1 MVINYDIQKISTA
14 LSDFYNAT
22 GIDIQ
27 LLRPDF
33 SSVCE
38 NTKQNIPYCQALQ
51 GTAKEKQR
59 CMLFDEMLIKKSSE
73 SKKTEMGV
81 CHAGLLNVVIPLLYD
96 DIIIGYIIFG
106 RIKLD
111 SQKDEFVPGKEEKN
125 SAEIKKYYEE
135 IPSFTMEKVKSVAN
149 IAEML
154 AKYLLL
160 ENMLGPSFSAGVQR
174 VIEFIDR
181 NLEKELSIEM
191 ITKSTHISK
200 SVLYKNFHELFH
212 CTVNDYI
219 KQKRVERSVELM
231 RKSEL
236 SIEQISQAV
245 GFTSASYYSR
255 IFKAQMGMSPIKY
268 KTTMI
273 G

>member
-1 MVINYDIQKISTA
+1 MVINYDIQKISAA

-33 SSVCE
+33 SPVCE
-38 NTKQNIPYCQALQ
+38 NTKQNIPYCLALQ
-51 GTAKEKQR
+51 GTAQKKQR
-59 CMLFDEMLIKKSSE
+59 CMLSDEMLIKKSSE

-106 RIKLD
+106 RIKLNSD
-111 SQKDEFVPGKEEKN
+111 GVDFVPGVGEKN
-125 SAEIKKYYEE
+125 SAEIKKYYDE
-135 IPSFTMEKVKSVAN
+135 IPSFTMEKVNSVAN

-160 ENMLGPSFSAGVQR
+160 EKMLMPSFSSGIQR
-174 VIEFIDR
+174 VLEFIEQ
-181 NLEKELSIEM
+181 NLEKELSIDM
-191 ITKSTHISK
+191 ITKCTHISK

-219 KQKRVERSVELM
+219 KIKRIERSVELM
-231 RKSEL
+231 RKSEM
-236 SIEQISQAV
+236 SIEQIAQKV

-268 KTTMI
+268 KMTMSM
-273 G
+273 

>member
-51 GTAKEKQR
+51 GTAQEKQR
-59 CMLFDEMLIKKSSE
+59 CMLSDEMLIKKSSE

-81 CHAGLLNVVIPLLYD
+81 CHAGILNVVIPLLYD

-111 SQKDEFVPGKEEKN
+111 SQKDEFVPGKEEKTVPRLKD
-125 SAEIKKYYEE
+125 I
-135 IPSFTMEKVKSVAN
+135 TMKFRR
-149 IAEML
+149 L
-154 AKYLLL
+154 
-160 ENMLGPSFSAGVQR
+160 PW
-174 VIEFIDR
+174 
-181 NLEKELSIEM
+181 
-191 ITKSTHISK
+191 
-200 SVLYKNFHELFH
+200 
-212 CTVNDYI
+212 
-219 KQKRVERSVELM
+219 KR
-231 RKSEL
+231 
-236 SIEQISQAV
+236 
-245 GFTSASYYSR
+245 
-255 IFKAQMGMSPIKY
+255 
-268 KTTMI
+268 
-273 G
+273 